1 MRTVI
6 LLAAV
11 TTLVACSPIDRPKLK
26 REMAI
31 AATEPSAASAMPAH
45 SDRLP
50 RSPPLPATVPAPP
63 LPSAEFSNAVADA
76 TVTVEVK
83 TALSRDHEL
92 QAVAL
97 DTVNGNVVLRGEVAS
112 PQARERAV
120 WVASHV
126 AGVRTVH
133 DDLRVDRTYLR

>member
-1 MRTVI
+1 MRNVI

-11 TTLVACSPIDRPKLK
+11 AALVACSPIERPKLK
-26 REMAI
+26 REMAM
-31 AATEPSAASAMPAH
+31 AATEPPRPTAAASPA
-45 SDRLP
+45 DRLP
-50 RSPPLPATVPAPP
+50 RTAPLPAAVPAPP
-63 LPSAEFSNAVADA
+63 LPAGEFSNAVADA
-76 TVTVEVK
+76 TVTIEVK

-92 QAVAL
+92 QSVAL

-112 PQARERAV
+112 PQARDRAI

-126 AGVRTVH
+126 AGVRTVQ